1 MKKNLLIVFV
11 LMAVCVSAIIGLQLY
26 FSYQTYETEAKVFD
40 RNVNEVLNE
49 AVENAFESHR
59 RDVVKQFKGWLADT
73 TIVNISCAW
82 NAKQNV
88 TVFTIKEVEP
98 PFTDKATISLSLE
111 QFPEKLAHITPHA
124 KAVLIKHM
132 EDVVYN
138 DLKSGSVYFYTQK
151 LGERLAKAYDKKLIS
166 LMSLQQSYIE
176 ALLKR
181 NITQPFSFNRVTK
194 GADVFNTK
202 KVNIAIRRP
211 YKQKWLYASF
221 TNTNAYLLKQ
231 LKWVLLGSLLL
242 IIITLTCFWYT
253 VKVLLSQQKLNAL
266 KDDFI
271 SNMTHEI
278 NTPLTSI
285 TITAQALKQFSHDPV
300 AQQSYLDIILHQTEK
315 LTALTDEILTG
326 AKMEYAGI
334 TLNDMVD
341 INTLIANAVNDYTKG
356 NAIVKFE
363 PLFKDVN
370 IKGNAAHL
378 ARALN
383 NIIDNAI
390 KYSTDA
396 APEVLIKIVV
406 SGKSIIISVADNGLG
421 ITDEFKQK
429 VFEQFYRVPAG
440 NTHNIKGYG
449 MGLSYVQKV
458 VKAHNGTIAIK
469 DNVPTGS
476 IFVITLPL

>member
-26 FSYQTYETEAKVFD
+26 FSYQTYETEAKVFV
-40 RNVNEVLNE
+40 RNVNQVLNE

-73 TIVNISCAW
+73 TIVDISCAW
-82 NAKQNV
+82 NTKQKV

-98 PFTDKATISLSLE
+98 PFTDKAKISLSLE
-111 QFPEKLAHITPHA
+111 QFPEKLAHITPYA
-124 KAVLIKHM
+124 KAVLITHM
-132 EDVVYN
+132 EDVVDN

-151 LGERLAKAYDKKLIS
+151 LGERLEKAYDKKSIS
-166 LMSLQQSYIE
+166 LMSLQQSYKA

-181 NITQPFSFNRVTK
+181 NIRQPFSFNRVTK

-315 LTALTDEILTG
+315 LTSLTDEILTG

-341 INTLIANAVNDYTKG
+341 INPLIANVVSDYTKY
-356 NAIVKFE
+356 NAIKFE
-363 PLFKDVN
+363 PHVKDVY
-370 IKGNAAHL
+370 IKGNEVHL
-378 ARALN
+378 TRALN

-396 APEVLIKIVV
+396 APEVLINSVV
-406 SGKSIIISVADNGLG
+406 SGKSIIISVADNGPG
-421 ITDEFKQK
+421 IQYEFKQK
-429 VFEQFYRVPAG
+429 VFEQFYRVPTG
-440 NTHNIKGYG
+440 NTHNVKGYG

-469 DNVPTGS
+469 DNVPTGI